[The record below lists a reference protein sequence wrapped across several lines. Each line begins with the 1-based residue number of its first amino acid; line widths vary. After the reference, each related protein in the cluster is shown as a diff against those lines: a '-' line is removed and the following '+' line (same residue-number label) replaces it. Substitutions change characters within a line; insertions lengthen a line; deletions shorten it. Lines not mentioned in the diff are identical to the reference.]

1 MPDPGGDRRV
11 SAASA
16 AEAGRRLRLARLAA
30 GLSQSRLA
38 EMCAV
43 SRQAVSGAEAGTWSP
58 SLAVAL
64 ALARALDTTVDQ
76 LFAPDLRVQEV
87 ATISLQP
94 RVGEG
99 RARVV
104 RVWDRWIGLP
114 LVGDRVTEPGFTAA
128 TGRMLTWGSK
138 SELWG
143 TGRSLLLAGC
153 DPALPLL
160 GGPIAGIGEGWSFDW
175 WPSGSSEASR
185 LLREN
190 LVHAAAI
197 HYPAAERERH
207 LGEAGLASVGF
218 ARWKEGLLL
227 RSDRNLEVGSLGQAA
242 DLGLRWVNRE
252 PGAQARSLLDRE
264 LAALGL
270 HGPDLPG
277 YDSQAGGHLQVASA
291 VASGIADVGIATEP
305 AALAYGLRFVPMSDE
320 ECVIQVVRD
329 RLESPEL
336 RLLLLVLGGPQLR
349 RELSALPGYDASIL
363 GEEL

>member
-1 MPDPGGDRRV
+1 MP
-11 SAASA
+11 AASA

-43 SRQAVSGAEAGTWSP
+43 SRQAVAGAEAGTWSP

-76 LFAPDLRVQEV
+76 LFAPDVRVQEV
-87 ATISLQP
+87 AAISLLP
-94 RVGEG
+94 GVSEG

-114 LVGDRVTEPGFTAA
+114 LVGDRVAAPGFTAA
-128 TGRMLTWGSK
+128 TGRIVTPGSK
-138 SELWG
+138 SELWS

-160 GGPIAGIGEGWSFDW
+160 GGPVAGLGEGWSLDW
-175 WPSGSSEASR
+175 WPCGSSEASR
-185 LLREN
+185 LLRGN

-197 HYPAAERERH
+197 HYPTAEREQR
-207 LGEAGLASVGF
+207 LGAADLASVGF
-218 ARWKEGLLL
+218 ARWREGLLL
-227 RSDRNLEVGSLGQAA
+227 RSDQNLEVTSLGQAA
-242 DLGLRWVNRE
+242 HLGLRWVNRE
-252 PGAQARSLLDRE
+252 PGAEARGLLDRE
-264 LAALGL
+264 LAALGI

-277 YDSQAGGHLQVASA
+277 YASEAGGHIQVASA
-291 VASGIADVGIATEP
+291 VASGVADVGIATEP
-305 AALAYGLRFVPMSDE
+305 AALAYGLRFIAMSDE
-320 ECVIQVVRD
+320 ECVIQVLRD

-349 RELSALPGYDASIL
+349 RELSALPGYDPSIL

>member
-1 MPDPGGDRRV
+1 MPEPTGERRV
-11 SAASA
+11 SGASA

-38 EMCAV
+38 QMCGV
-43 SRQAVSGAEAGTWSP
+43 SRQAVAGAEAGTWSP

-87 ATISLQP
+87 SALSLLP
-94 RVGEG
+94 TVAEG

-114 LVGDRVTEPGFTAA
+114 LVGDRVAEPGFTAA
-128 TGRMLTWGSK
+128 TGRLVTAGSR

-160 GGPIAGIGEGWSFDW
+160 GGPVAGLGEGWSLDW
-175 WPSGSSEASR
+175 WPCGSTEASR
-185 LLREN
+185 LLRED

-197 HYPAAERERH
+197 HYPAGEREHR
-207 LGEAGLASVGF
+207 LRATGLATVGF

-227 RSDRNLEVGSLGQAA
+227 RPDQHLEVNSLDQAA
-242 DLGLRWVNRE
+242 HLGLRWVNRE
-252 PGAQARSLLDRE
+252 SGAQARSLLDRE

-270 HGPDLPG
+270 DGPDLPG
-277 YDSQAGGHLQVASA
+277 YASEAGGHLQVASA
-291 VASGIADVGIATEP
+291 VASGVADLGIATEP
-305 AALAYGLRFVPMSDE
+305 AALAYGLRFVAMSDE
-320 ECVIQVVRD
+320 ECVIQVVRE

-349 RELSALPGYDASIL
+349 RELGALPGYDPSIL

>member
-1 MPDPGGDRRV
+1 M

-16 AEAGRRLRLARLAA
+16 AEAGRRLRLTRLAA

-43 SRQAVSGAEAGTWSP
+43 SRQAVAGAEAGTWSP

-87 ATISLQP
+87 ATISLLP
-94 RVGEG
+94 GVAEG

-114 LVGDRVTEPGFTAA
+114 LVGDRVAEPGFKAA
-128 TGRMLTWGSK
+128 TGRMVSAGSK

-143 TGRSLLLAGC
+143 SGRALLLAGC

-160 GGPIAGIGEGWSFDW
+160 GGPVAGLSEGWSVDW
-175 WPSGSSEASR
+175 WPCGSSEASR

-190 LVHAAAI
+190 LVHAAAV
-197 HYPAAERERH
+197 HYPTAEREQR
-207 LGEAGLASVGF
+207 LTETGLASVGF
-218 ARWKEGLLL
+218 ASWREGLLL
-227 RSDRNLEVGSLGQAA
+227 RPDRNLEVNSLGQAA
-242 DLGLRWVNRE
+242 HLGLRWVNRE
-252 PGAQARSLLDRE
+252 PGAQARSLLDQE
-264 LAALGL
+264 LASLGL
-270 HGPDLPG
+270 HGQDLPG
-277 YDSQAGGHLQVASA
+277 YPSEAAGHLQVASA
-291 VASGIADVGIATEP
+291 VASGVADVGIATEP
-305 AALAYGLRFVPMSDE
+305 AALAYGLRFVAMSDE
-320 ECVIQVVRD
+320 ECVIQVARD

-349 RELSALPGYDASIL
+349 RELSALPGYDPSIL
-363 GEEL
+363 GEAL